1 MGTAFRES
9 GILQARRVLFIDLYL
24 SPILEPKHPSS
35 SHETLSFRFP
45 RQVQFGTL
53 IRMSFTHL

>member
-53 IRMSFTHL
+53 